1 MIRIDNGFL
10 YFDTDKTIYTKKKM
24 TGHDFVELLEL
35 NKYNKKGDKILNIF
49 KIFKPPF
56 DNKYLYRGDY
66 AESLV
71 RYYYQKQNRP
81 FVWYDENAKKQ
92 NNFDFFPTYKQCG
105 GIPDLE
111 MQDESEIIEVKSK
124 SMKDYDKIAV
134 EKDIP
139 QEELYQALFYG
150 YLRKVEKITMFYV
163 FFDVETEQLVFENKQ
178 PNTLNNIKLYKKTY
192 NMNDYYNDVESKI
205 KEALHYYNKCVYEK
219 RISLADISP
228 KVLNEVRS
236 KYGI

>member
-1 MIRIDNGFL
+1 MIRIDNEYL
-10 YFDTDKTIYTKKKM
+10 YFDTAKTIYDKKKM

-35 NKYNKKGDKILNIF
+35 NPFNKKGDKILSIF
-49 KIFKPPF
+49 KIYKPPF

-71 RYYYQKQNRP
+71 RYYYQKQKRP

-92 NNFDFFPTYKQCG
+92 NNYDFFPTYKQCG

-111 MQDESEIIEVKSK
+111 MQDEEEIIEVKSK
-124 SMKDYDKIAV
+124 SMKDYDNIANN
-134 EKDIP
+134 KNIP
-139 QEELYQALFYG
+139 LQELYQALFYG
-150 YLRKVEKITMFYV
+150 YLRKTKKVTMFYV
-163 FFDVETEQLVFENKQ
+163 FFDEETEQLIFNKQ
-178 PNTLNNIKLYKKTY
+178 QPKTLNNIKLYKKTY

-219 RISLADISP
+219 KIPLKDISE

-236 KYGI
+236 QYGI